1 MKVKVL
7 HQQNPRERDFSIKQQ
22 QLTFSSAGSVC
33 QRRLQCAATGEGWG
47 EIAAPKA
54 APTLTL
60 YERVG

>member
-7 HQQNPRERDFSIKQQ
+7 HQQNLRERDFSKQ

>member
-7 HQQNPRERDFSIKQQ
+7 HQQNLSDFSIKQ